1 LSVRTGKYVRSGSD
15 PSGEEGVVLVSF
27 EDTNE
32 PSNSTDNALFSADNV
47 ENSTDNVLLNTNNPL
62 SSTDKLINCKDTSI
76 NTEVSLNVE
85 SLLHEINYD
94 IDVKISNIIT
104 TKNDDNSI
112 NNNHINNCD
121 DNNSISNNDDKDKN
135 NDDNNGNDMDSVD
148 NILQTGELLEAL
160 SRGESESTLFGSI
173 GQLCIY
179 LHLCLFIYTYVCTH
193 IVLLDALQNYVQNI
207 RIK

>member
-1 LSVRTGKYVRSGSD
+1 
-15 PSGEEGVVLVSF
+15 
-27 EDTNE
+27 
-32 PSNSTDNALFSADNV
+32 
-47 ENSTDNVLLNTNNPL
+47 
-62 SSTDKLINCKDTSI
+62 
-76 NTEVSLNVE
+76 VE

-173 GQLCIY
+173 GCAGQKSEEIRE
-179 LHLCLFIYTYVCTH
+179 IKS
-193 IVLLDALQNYVQNI
+193 LDPFTDPLQI
-207 RIK
+207 